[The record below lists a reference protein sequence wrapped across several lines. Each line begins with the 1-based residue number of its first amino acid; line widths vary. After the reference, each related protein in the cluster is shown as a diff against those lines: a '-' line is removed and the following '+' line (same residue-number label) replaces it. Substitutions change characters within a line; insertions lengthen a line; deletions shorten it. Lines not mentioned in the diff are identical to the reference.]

1 MSFQRDLRTVS
12 SKSTRHKSNGRPLG
26 SGEGLRKEYNLRMTK
41 EMYDQLT
48 ARAIADGG
56 SIAET
61 LRTFI
66 EWGLEH
72 KA

>member
-1 MSFQRDLRTVS
+1 
-12 SKSTRHKSNGRPLG
+12 
-26 SGEGLRKEYNLRMTK
+26 MTK